1 MKIKLRER
9 ILLIVIIT
17 VLVIGILLIR
27 LTSTSFRDQY
37 IELYRAETLETLNI
51 LAADID
57 GDAIVS
63 MIESGEK
70 GPEYDALLERFN
82 EVKEE
87 SIDMDFLYLVVPY
100 DTYFVY
106 VLEAQATRDD
116 PSVIAQF
123 GETYDYTDFDYE
135 MFLPDVKQAK
145 ASDKP
150 ISVSYGGESF
160 EDSFTVWTPVLDT
173 NGNTAAMIESDTNL
187 HRVNI
192 LILNLIRRITVI
204 MAILLIILIT
214 LLLITLSNTV
224 VHPIGVLTKEVDSY
238 ENGHYKNSNYR
249 FIFDDEIKRLSDSFH
264 DMMNKIDYYIEERA
278 KEAVEKEHF
287 IAELSLAARIQGSY
301 LPNVF
306 PAFPERHDFDIYA
319 TMTPAKN
326 VGGDFYDFFMPD
338 EDHIYLVIADVS
350 GKGIPASLFMM
361 VSRMAIRNA
370 AQFETLPS
378 RILMN
383 ANQHIIE
390 NNPENMFVTVWLGC
404 VELSTGKLTYAN
416 AGHSRTL
423 LYNGGVWEY
432 VETRCGL
439 PLAAI
444 EFSRYRDYDLMLE
457 KGSFLF
463 QYTDGVNEAESE
475 DASQYGKKR
484 LLETAKQLTT
494 LNPQEVLT
502 EIRKKVD
509 EFVDG
514 APQFDDLTML
524 GFYYIGNEA
533 EGEEK
538 PEQSMI
544 VQKKQQ

>member
-1 MKIKLRER
+1 MKLKLRER
-9 ILLIVIIT
+9 ILLIVLVS
-17 VLVIGILLIR
+17 VLIIGILLIR
-27 LTSTSFRDQY
+27 LTSKMFRDLY
-37 IELYRAETLETLNI
+37 VDLYRNETLETLNI

-57 GDAIVS
+57 GEAIVS
-63 MIESGEK
+63 MVESGKKSQDFE
-70 GPEYDALLERFN
+70 ELLDRFN
-82 EVKEE
+82 EVKEK
-87 SIDMDFLYLVVPY
+87 STDMEFLYLVVPY

-106 VLEAQATRDD
+106 VLEAQASRDD
-116 PSVIAQF
+116 PGTIAKF
-123 GETYDYTDFDYE
+123 GEIYDYTDFDYE
-135 MFLPDVKQAK
+135 YFLPDVQQAK
-145 ASDKP
+145 ATDETLA
-150 ISVSYGGESF
+150 ISYGGDTYS
-160 EDSFTVWTPVLDT
+160 DSFTVWTPILDSE
-173 NGNTAAMIESDTNL
+173 GKTAAMIESDTNL
-187 HRVNI
+187 HRVNT
-192 LILNLIRRITVI
+192 LIFNLTGRIAGI
-204 MAILLIILIT
+204 MTGLLIILIT
-214 LLLITLSNTV
+214 ILFFILSNTV
-224 VHPIGVLTKEVDSY
+224 VHPIRVLTSEVDSY
-238 ENGHYKNSNYR
+238 ENGHYKKSDYR
-249 FIFDDEIKRLSDSFH
+249 FMFDDEIKRLSDSSH
-264 DMMNKIDYYIEERA
+264 DMMNRIDYYIDERA
-278 KEAVEKEHF
+278 KEAVEKEHLV
-287 IAELSLAARIQGSY
+287 AELSLAARIQGSY
-301 LPNVF
+301 LPNNF
-306 PAFPERHDFDIYA
+306 PAFPDRHDFDIYA
-319 TMTPAKN
+319 SMTPAKD

-378 RILMN
+378 KILSN

-444 EFSRYRDYDLMLE
+444 EFSRYRDYELTLD

-463 QYTDGVNEAESE
+463 QYTDGVTEAERE
-475 DASQYGKKR
+475 DSSQFGKDR
-484 LLETAKQLTT
+484 LLEAAEQLSS
-494 LNPQEVLT
+494 LNPQDVLK

-524 GFYYIGNEA
+524 GFYYVGA
-533 EGEEK
+533 EEESK
-538 PEQSMI
+538 EVAVEEMAEEI
-544 VQKKQQ
+544 

>member
-1 MKIKLRER
+1 MKLKLRER
-9 ILLIVIIT
+9 ILLIVLVS
-17 VLVIGILLIR
+17 VLIIGILLIR
-27 LTSTSFRDQY
+27 LTSKMFRDLY
-37 IELYRAETLETLNI
+37 VDLYRNETLETLNI

-57 GDAIVS
+57 GEAIVS
-63 MIESGEK
+63 MVESGKKSQDFE
-70 GPEYDALLERFN
+70 ELLDRFN
-82 EVKEE
+82 EVKEK
-87 SIDMDFLYLVVPY
+87 STDMEFLYLVVPY

-106 VLEAQATRDD
+106 VLEAQASRDD
-116 PSVIAQF
+116 PGTIAKF
-123 GETYDYTDFDYE
+123 G
-135 MFLPDVKQAK
+135 QAK
-145 ASDKP
+145 ATDETLA
-150 ISVSYGGESF
+150 ISYGGDTYS
-160 EDSFTVWTPVLDT
+160 DSFTVWTPILDSE
-173 NGNTAAMIESDTNL
+173 GKTAAMIESDTNL
-187 HRVNI
+187 HRVNT
-192 LILNLIRRITVI
+192 LIFNLTGRIAGI
-204 MAILLIILIT
+204 MTGLLIILIT
-214 LLLITLSNTV
+214 ILFFILSNTV
-224 VHPIGVLTKEVDSY
+224 VHPIRVLTSEVDSY
-238 ENGHYKNSNYR
+238 ENGHYKKSDYR
-249 FIFDDEIKRLSDSFH
+249 FMFDDEIKRLSDSSH
-264 DMMNKIDYYIEERA
+264 DMMNRIDFYIEERA
-278 KEAVEKEHF
+278 KEAVEKEHLV
-287 IAELSLAARIQGSY
+287 AELSLAARIQGSY
-301 LPNVF
+301 LPNNF
-306 PAFPERHDFDIYA
+306 PAFPDRHDFDIYA
-319 TMTPAKN
+319 SMTPAKD

-378 RILMN
+378 KILSN

-444 EFSRYRDYDLMLE
+444 EFSRYRDYELTLD

-463 QYTDGVNEAESE
+463 QYTDGVTEAERE
-475 DASQYGKKR
+475 DSSQFGKDR
-484 LLETAKQLTT
+484 LLEAAEQLSS
-494 LNPQEVLT
+494 LNPQDVLK

-524 GFYYIGNEA
+524 GFYYLGA
-533 EGEEK
+533 EEK
-538 PEQSMI
+538 DETEEREVEDI
-544 VQKKQQ
+544 